1 MKKLSVLFGFLFL
14 IMLSAFA
21 GINCDSCKKSAPADK
36 SINETDYQVTA
47 ATVTYNKKWG
57 QLEFEIQVKGK
68 AGRSVSA
75 PAGKMNGAPV
85 NGYVFPTTLKAE
97 DVGFG
102 KTDGIV
108 ALALTAHPDF
118 DDTPLWDEDG
128 DGDYGNDKIVWHPH
142 WVVLVEDKRVPGG
155 LSVKEFDPA
164 DKSVVLPKTNPGMP
178 MYMDS
183 PGFQVVTEGNAI
195 RVVVPAYRVRFNT
208 SFKFDAVGAYMKVVT
223 GENGEHESVGKM
235 PMLGVYKVY
244 SVLSKNLS
252 LPYQVK

>member
-1 MKKLSVLFGFLFL
+1 MKRISVLILL
-14 IMLSAFA
+14 TTLMANITSAESF
-21 GINCDSCKKSAPADK
+21 CDSCQLKKKSK
-36 SINETDYQVTA
+36 SLINETDYAITA
-47 ATVTYNKKWG
+47 ASVTHNKKWG
-57 QLEFEIQVKGK
+57 QLEFEIIVQGQ
-68 AGRSVSA
+68 AGRSVSK

-85 NGYVFPTTLKAE
+85 DGYVFPTTLSSE
-97 DVGFG
+97 DIGFS
-102 KTDGIV
+102 KTEGIV

-128 DGDYGNDKIVWHPH
+128 DGDYANDKIIWHPH

-155 LSVKEFDPA
+155 LSVKEFDA
-164 DKSVVLPKTNPGMP
+164 KDKTVVLPKTNPGMP

-183 PGFQVVTEGNAI
+183 PGFQVVTEGKAI
-195 RVVVPAYRVRFNT
+195 RVVVPDYRVRFNT
-208 SFKFDAVGAYMKVVT
+208 SFKYDAVGAYMQLST
-223 GENGEHESVGKM
+223 GEDGSHASSGKM